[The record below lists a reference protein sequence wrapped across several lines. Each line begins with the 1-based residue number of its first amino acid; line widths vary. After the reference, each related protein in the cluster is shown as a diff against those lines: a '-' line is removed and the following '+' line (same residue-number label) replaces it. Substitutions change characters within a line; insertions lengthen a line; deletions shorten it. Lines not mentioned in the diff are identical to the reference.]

1 MAALGKIE
9 GRFSVTI
16 SEIEPLQPPLIAVQ
30 KLLDRFGNQGVII
43 GGVAASVLGTPRLTA
58 DVDAV
63 LLLSI
68 SRLPE
73 LLEVA
78 ATLGLAPR
86 MVDAEQFARR
96 NRVVLLRHVESGINV
111 DVSLGMLPFE
121 EEVVARSSVY
131 QIGDIEL
138 RLPTP
143 EDLIVL
149 KAVAHRP
156 KDLLDITEI
165 LKSHPDLDRARIER
179 WVREF
184 AVALESPQLWTDIA
198 SLVRS

>member
-16 SEIEPLQPPLIAVQ
+16 SAIEPLHPPLIAVQ

-78 ATLGLAPR
+78 AALGLLPR

-96 NRVVLLRHVESGINV
+96 NRVVLLRHAESGISV

-121 EEVVARSSVY
+121 AEVVARSSVH
-131 QIGDIEL
+131 QIGDIAL

-143 EDLIVL
+143 EDLIIL

-156 KDLLDITEI
+156 KDMLDIAEI
-165 LKSHPDLDRARIER
+165 LKSHPDLDRVRIEE
-179 WVREF
+179 WVCEF
-184 AVALESPQLWTDIA
+184 AAALESPELWTDIA
-198 SLVRS
+198 PLLRP

>member
-1 MAALGKIE
+1 M
-9 GRFSVTI
+9 TI
-16 SEIEPLQPPLIAVQ
+16 SEIGPLLSPLAAVQ
-30 KLLDRFGNQGVII
+30 RLLERFGNQGVII
-43 GGVAASVLGTPRLTA
+43 GGVAASMLGTPRLTA

-63 LLLSI
+63 LLLSVG
-68 SRLPE
+68 RLPK

-78 ATLGLAPR
+78 AELGLVPR
-86 MVDAEQFARR
+86 IANAELFARR
-96 NRVVLLRHVESGINV
+96 NRVVLLRHAESGISV

-121 EEVVARSSVY
+121 EEVVARSIVHR
-131 QIGDIEL
+131 IGDIEL

-156 KDLLDITEI
+156 KDLLDIAEI
-165 LKSHPDLDRARIER
+165 FKSHPDLDRARIEG

-184 AVALESPQLWTDIA
+184 AAALEMPELWEDITP
-198 SLVRS
+198 LLR

>member
-1 MAALGKIE
+1 MAAVGKIE
-9 GRFSVTI
+9 GRFNVTI
-16 SEIEPLQPPLIAVQ
+16 SEIAPLHSPLAAVQ
-30 KLLDRFGNQGVII
+30 RLLERFGNQGVVI

-58 DVDAV
+58 DVDVV
-63 LLLSI
+63 LLLSV

-73 LLEVA
+73 LLQVA
-78 ATLGLAPR
+78 AALGLVPR
-86 MVDAEQFARR
+86 IVDAEQFARR
-96 NRVVLLRHVESGINV
+96 NRMVLLRHMESGVSV

-121 EEVVARSSVY
+121 EEVVARSSMH
-131 QIGDIEL
+131 QIGDIAL

-156 KDLLDITEI
+156 KDLLDIAEV
-165 LKSHPDLDRARIER
+165 LRHHPDLDRARIER

-184 AVALESPQLWTDIA
+184 AAALEMPELWADIA
-198 SLVRS
+198 PLLR